1 MIKYM
6 KDLQASFIVATSLV
20 TTIQPY
26 LNSFDTFF
34 NKFEMIIKEVDKMFE
49 QADMESSW
57 TEHKKR
63 ALEN

>member
-1 MIKYM
+1 MTEYM
-6 KDLQASFIVATSLV
+6 KDLWASLVVATSSV
-20 TTIQPY
+20 AAIQPY
-26 LNSFDTFF
+26 LNSFDAFF
-34 NKFEMIIKEVDKMFE
+34 DKVKMTIKEVDDMFE